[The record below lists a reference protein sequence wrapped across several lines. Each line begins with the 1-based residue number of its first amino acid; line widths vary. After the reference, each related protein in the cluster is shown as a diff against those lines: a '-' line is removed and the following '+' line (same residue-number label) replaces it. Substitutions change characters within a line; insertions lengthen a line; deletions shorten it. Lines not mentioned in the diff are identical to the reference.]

1 MGIPSK
7 RRTKQQ
13 KRERA
18 SHFALVKVG
27 LTTCSHCKKT
37 IIPHRVC
44 PFCGYYGGREVVKMD
59 KYFKKRERQRKARGG
74 ARPKEEKVKEEKEK
88 KEEKKDAERKK

>member
-1 MGIPSK
+1 MGLPSK

-59 KYFKKRERQRKARGG
+59 KYFKKRERQRKARGQ
-74 ARPKEEKVKEEKEK
+74 AKPKEEKEEKKEK
-88 KEEKKDAERKK
+88 KDVEKKK

>member
-18 SHFALVKVG
+18 SHFALVKIG
-27 LTTCSHCKKT
+27 LTTCTHCKKE

-59 KYFKKRERQRKARGG
+59 KYFKKLERQRTARGQSK
-74 ARPKEEKVKEEKEK
+74 PKEEK
-88 KEEKKDAERKK
+88 KEEKKDAEKKK